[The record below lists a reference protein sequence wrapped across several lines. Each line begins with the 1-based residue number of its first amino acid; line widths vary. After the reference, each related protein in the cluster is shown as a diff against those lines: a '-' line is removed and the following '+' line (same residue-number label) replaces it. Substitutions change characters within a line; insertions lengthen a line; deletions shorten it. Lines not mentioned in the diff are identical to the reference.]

1 MGIFNRE
8 TLILSND
15 NEWLTKQVDAADKT
29 IAIDR
34 NNKILSSYVSPFT
47 VIKRTTLDEEFVWR
61 RSNDQKL
68 QRR

>member
-8 TLILSND
+8 TLRLSND
-15 NEWLTKQVDAADKT
+15 NEWITKQVDTADKT

-61 RSNDQKL
+61 RNNDQEL